1 MKIEIINI
9 LAYNLRSKIWTIK
22 EIDKILMK
30 TEEMIRKDFDPI
42 SWNERKEVFKVVNFS
57 EVFLKEALEDDCLM
71 EKRERE
77 REESGETLNTE
88 GFLDLNNVDLGSTK
102 NI

>member
-1 MKIEIINI
+1 M
-9 LAYNLRSKIWTIK
+9 
-22 EIDKILMK
+22 
-30 TEEMIRKDFDPI
+30 
-42 SWNERKEVFKVVNFS
+42 VNFS

-88 GFLDLNNVDLGSTK
+88 GFLDLNNVVLGSTK
-102 NI
+102 NV

>member
-71 EKRERE
+71 AKRERE

-102 NI
+102 NV